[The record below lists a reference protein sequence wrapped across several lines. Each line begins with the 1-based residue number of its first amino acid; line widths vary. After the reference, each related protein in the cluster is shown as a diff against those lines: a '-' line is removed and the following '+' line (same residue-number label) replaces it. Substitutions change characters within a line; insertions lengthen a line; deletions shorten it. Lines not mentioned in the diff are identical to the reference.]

1 MGMSEYKPD
10 GKCGTCRH
18 VRYVSGGGFHEP
30 PYCDEECGVDEQLVA
45 VENLLKGVAD
55 DVGDEDAYGE
65 AAEWGVSQPCPLFLP
80 WTTCATHGLLENPR
94 SDYGCPT
101 CTEEAEE
108 ALAAHHEEEAREVA
122 ELRKAG
128 AL

>member
-18 VRYVSGGGFHEP
+18 VHYVSGGGFHEP
-30 PYCDEECGVDEQLVA
+30 PYCDQECGVEDDLITVESLLHNIDE
-45 VENLLKGVAD
+45 GY
-55 DVGDEDAYGE
+55 GD
-65 AAEWGVSQPCPLFLP
+65 AAEWGVSRPCPLFLP
-80 WTTCATHGLLENPR
+80 LGECEAHGKLETGEF
-94 SDYGCPT
+94 GCPD
-101 CTEEAEE
+101 CDEEAAE
-108 ALAAHHEEEAREVA
+108 AEAAYLEEEAREMA